1 MSVFDF
7 WNVFVLGPRGG
18 DQATLFLDER
28 VFGTVCSVP
37 VRGGSVTFV

>member
-7 WNVFVLGPRGG
+7 WVVLVLGPRGG
-18 DQATLFLDER
+18 DQATLFLDEQ

-37 VRGGSVTFV
+37 VQGGSVTFV